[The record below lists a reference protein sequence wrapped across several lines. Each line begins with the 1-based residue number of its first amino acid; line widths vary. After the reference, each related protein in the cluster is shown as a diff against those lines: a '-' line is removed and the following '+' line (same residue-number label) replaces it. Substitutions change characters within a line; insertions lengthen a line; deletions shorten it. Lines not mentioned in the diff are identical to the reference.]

1 MFSPE
6 EYEYYNKQ
14 ADHALN
20 GEVVLDPPGC
30 PVDDMFPVAY
40 YHNGDDAT
48 FDDFTNVVI
57 YGDQYSNLNYH
68 IDIFSDVV
76 IIEYGGKDNDL
87 FGSYKFSTELFN
99 TESDEE
105 FFQLGTVL
113 DLFFMEETLLRK
125 FIKLSLMARTN
136 LNNRES

>member
-30 PVDDMFPVAY
+30 PADDMFPVAY

-87 FGSYKFSTELFN
+87 FGSYKFSTELFR
-99 TESDEE
+99 TLSDEE
-105 FFQLGTVL
+105 WFQNGTVM
-113 DLFFMEETLLRK
+113 DLFFMGETLLRK